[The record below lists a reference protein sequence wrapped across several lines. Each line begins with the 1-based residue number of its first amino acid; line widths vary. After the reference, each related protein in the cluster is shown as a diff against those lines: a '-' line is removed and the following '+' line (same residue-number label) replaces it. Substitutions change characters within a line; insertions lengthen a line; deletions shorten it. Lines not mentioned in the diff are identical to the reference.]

1 MKTDTSERQSIESF
15 EICKE
20 IEISAPID
28 IAFEA
33 MLDEIGP
40 EGQMLGGRPFPMKIE
55 PWPGG
60 RWYRDLGNN
69 SGHLWGHV
77 QVIKPPTLLEI
88 CGPLMM
94 SYPAVNH
101 LQYRLKAEGGVTR
114 LVFLHRAMG
123 LILPEHRDGM
133 PKGWEH
139 WLERIRELAE
149 RKNRKE
155 TTAMSACCDAAGD
168 RKTPTWVRRVREIF
182 AWVLPSAILVLV
194 PKCPACLAAHV
205 MLWTGLGLSLSTA
218 TYLRLG
224 AAVSLRRLIARL
236 DCGTSGSHRG
246 HL

>member
-1 MKTDTSERQSIESF
+1 MTTHAGERQSVESL

-20 IEISAPID
+20 TEISAPID

-33 MLDEIGP
+33 VLDVLGP
-40 EGQMLGGRPFPMKIE
+40 QGQMPGGKRFPMTIE

-60 RWYRDLGNN
+60 RWYRDLGSN

-114 LVFLHRAMG
+114 LTFLHRAVG

-133 PKGWEH
+133 PEGWKH
-139 WLERIRELAE
+139 WLECIRELAE

-155 TTAMSACCDAAGD
+155 TQ
-168 RKTPTWVRRVREIF
+168 R
-182 AWVLPSAILVLV
+182 
-194 PKCPACLAAHV
+194 
-205 MLWTGLGLSLSTA
+205 
-218 TYLRLG
+218 
-224 AAVSLRRLIARL
+224 
-236 DCGTSGSHRG
+236 
-246 HL
+246 